1 MFLSSKNNEIVSF
14 DRKNNK
20 QEWSILQPTIYKG
33 KGAHFTELHDINNIP
48 LIVAQCQIKVW
59 LLYTR
64 KKKPKEQS
72 SMDNPEKLVTLD
84 TQDDDNK
91 TNHHYKET
99 NTNKVNK
106 TNNWK

>member
-20 QEWSILQPTIYKG
+20 QEWSILQPTIYKE
-33 KGAHFTELHDINNIP
+33 KGTHFTELHDINNIP
-48 LIVAQCQIKVW
+48 LIVAQCQIKVR

-84 TQDDDNK
+84 TQDDNK